1 MNTLNVALFIKR
13 AEDYQ
18 TKEFIINI
26 FHKKN
31 IGKVNDITFIKKQNH
46 TGKTYNG
53 VIVSFEKWYN
63 HNLLNEINSA
73 QNGTFKFNFNNSY
86 WFINVHKEVLESQE
100 CAEFKEFIIPN
111 NLSDTDRI
119 KQLEDLVKSMSSQ
132 INYMQTRQERSERNM
147 MDYEHKDTQHHL
159 NNIEL
164 RAQLDDKDAEQ
175 TWIEAD
181 FKEDIETLKQE
192 NLLLRTHLERKYY
205 ECLKL
210 QEELQEQTCILTYT
224 ENQVVSMKHM
234 LNQVPNEV
242 PCKQII
248 DTYIKEYC

>member
-31 IGKVNDITFIKKQNH
+31 IGKVNEVTFIKKQNH

-63 HNLLNEINSA
+63 NNLLNEINSS

-86 WFINVHKEVLESQE
+86 WFINVHKEVLQLEE
-100 CAEFKEFIIPN
+100 CTEIILPNN
-111 NLSDTDRI
+111 NLSDADRI

-132 INYMQTRQERSERNM
+132 INYLKERSERTIM
-147 MDYEHKDTQHHL
+147 EYEHKHTQQHL

-164 RAQLDDKDAEQ
+164 RAQLDDKDAEL
-175 TWIEAD
+175 TWIESD
-181 FKEDIETLKQE
+181 FKEDIETLKGE
-192 NLLLRTHLERKYY
+192 NHILSAHLEKKYY
-205 ECLKL
+205 ECLALK
-210 QEELQEQTCILTYT
+210 EELTEQTCMLTYT
-224 ENQVVSMKHM
+224 QHQITEMKQLILDGPEH
-234 LNQVPNEV
+234 P
-242 PCKQII
+242 
-248 DTYIKEYC
+248 IKEYIKQYCLE

>member
-1 MNTLNVALFIKR
+1 MNTLNVTLFIKR
-13 AEDYQ
+13 AEEYQ

-31 IGKVNDITFIKKQNH
+31 IGKVNEVKFIKKQNH
-46 TGKTYNG
+46 TGKSYNG

-63 HNLLNEINSA
+63 NNLLNEIHSA

-86 WFINVHKEVLESQE
+86 WFINVHKEVLE
-100 CAEFKEFIIPN
+100 EFILPT

-132 INYMQTRQERSERNM
+132 INYIKERSERTIM
-147 MDYEHKDTQHHL
+147 EYEHKHTQQHL

-164 RAQLDDKDAEQ
+164 RAQLDEKDAEKS
-175 TWIEAD
+175 WIESD
-181 FKEDIETLKQE
+181 FKEDIETLKAE
-192 NLLLRTHLERKYY
+192 NQLLSEHLERKYY
-205 ECLKL
+205 ECLTLK
-210 QEELQEQTCILTYT
+210 EELKEQTCMLDYT
-224 ENQVVSMKHM
+224 ENKVQHM
-234 LNQVPNEV
+234 VLMLKEL
-242 PCKQII
+242 PCKEVI